1 MVVLIVL
8 GVGLLVGL
16 GLVLRARPHEVGVPS
31 AGSSTTVAAGPWVP
45 VASTPSTGS
54 AGSVS
59 ADPGPSVVV
68 VHVAGLVHRPGVV
81 TLSPGARV
89 ADAVAAAGGVSDP
102 GDPGTVNLARPVL
115 DGEQIVVRESGA
127 PPPSGGSGAGPTA
140 GPLDLN
146 TADQQALEALPG
158 VGPVLAGR
166 ILEWRTK
173 HGRFSSVEELREV
186 AGIGEKVFAAL
197 ADQVRV

>member
-1 MVVLIVL
+1 VVVLIVL

-16 GLVLRARPHEVGVPS
+16 GVLLRARPHDVRVPS
-31 AGSSTTVAAGPWVP
+31 ARSATTVAAGPWAP
-45 VASTPSTGS
+45 VASTPSAGS
-54 AGSVS
+54 AS
-59 ADPGPSVVV
+59 ANPSPSVV

-89 ADAVAAAGGVSDP
+89 GDAVAAAGGVIAP

-127 PPPSGGSGAGPTA
+127 PPPAGGSSGPGATT

-146 TADQQALEALPG
+146 AADQQALEALPG

-166 ILEWRTK
+166 IIEWRTK
-173 HGRFSSVEELREV
+173 HGRFSSVDELREV
-186 AGIGEKVFAAL
+186 AGIGDKVFAAL
-197 ADQVRV
+197 ADKVRV